1 MSEIS
6 RRGFLKGAQA
16 GLVAAGIVAVAPVTL
31 SAAASAATS
40 KKLEATARRRTSSF
54 IFPTLDPERFGS
66 WLVRKRSFDTIGHSL
81 LDSSAAFAN

>member
-40 KKLEATARRRTSSF
+40 KKLEARNALHRHDGERRRSYSQPS
-54 IFPTLDPERFGS
+54 IR
-66 WLVRKRSFDTIGHSL
+66 R
-81 LDSSAAFAN
+81 DSDHGW